1 MVACVSQCL
10 ALIQT
15 KQCSHVHPFLLCT
28 KRCFPGSVTQ
38 CCSHQYTACRATCE
52 MKNLGISFCVC
63 LTVKS
68 HFSCSQLI
76 TLHHR
81 RSNPFGCLRRFYCF
95 LIWGNSEAEKML
107 FLNGIL
113 TTLNKSTMAAL
124 LCSFSLKFFATFL
137 WQLSEFMQVFFFLCS
152 PFLFTQTLKS
162 STGTVTAMSSSST
175 SSQMKQRSS
184 WQTAHL

>member
-1 MVACVSQCL
+1 MDNFTINNMNEENFAYPHQISLSFTTPSIRIVSIMWIHLYEYYKCGCIHSLTFMVACVSQCL

-15 KQCSHVHPFLLCT
+15 KQCSHVHPILLCT

-52 MKNLGISFCVC
+52 MKNLGISFYVC

-81 RSNPFGCLRRFYCF
+81 RSNSAPFGCLRRFYCF
-95 LIWGNSEAEKML
+95 LI
-107 FLNGIL
+107 
-113 TTLNKSTMAAL
+113 
-124 LCSFSLKFFATFL
+124 
-137 WQLSEFMQVFFFLCS
+137 
-152 PFLFTQTLKS
+152 
-162 STGTVTAMSSSST
+162 
-175 SSQMKQRSS
+175 
-184 WQTAHL
+184 

>member
-1 MVACVSQCL
+1 MDNFTINNMNEENFAYPHQISLSFTTPSIRIVSIMWIHSACMNTINVDAYIPWHLWLPQCL

-15 KQCSHVHPFLLCT
+15 KQCSHVHPILLCT

-38 CCSHQYTACRATCE
+38 CCSYQYTACRATCE

-81 RSNPFGCLRRFYCF
+81 RSNSAPFGCLRRFYCF

-107 FLNGIL
+107 FL
-113 TTLNKSTMAAL
+113 MA
-124 LCSFSLKFFATFL
+124 S
-137 WQLSEFMQVFFFLCS
+137 WQL
-152 PFLFTQTLKS
+152 
-162 STGTVTAMSSSST
+162 
-175 SSQMKQRSS
+175 
-184 WQTAHL
+184 